1 MCKINKLNKL
11 KLVRNKKEKE
21 TKNNDTTKCHLVL
34 RFIDVSSP
42 SYFHLLSLQQSG

>member
-1 MCKINKLNKL
+1 MCKVNKLNKS
-11 KLVRNKKEKE
+11 VQSKKEKE

-42 SYFHLLSLQQSG
+42 SYFHFVSLQQSG